1 MSCLIIAKYN
11 DAFYHF
17 HADSVKFHLE
27 PGFFFMKM
35 LTFLR
40 EPACW
45 SGSDSLF

>member
-17 HADSVKFHLE
+17 YADSVKFHLE
-27 PGFFFMKM
+27 TGFFFMKM
-35 LTFLR
+35 LTSLR